1 MNPLLMSIVI
11 VVALTVFGRTMVRK
25 IQLLMALE
33 PTDRANHLKERLMN
47 MVILA
52 IGQKRLVGRAK
63 ERSSG
68 LMHAFIFWGFCVLLI
83 RSITLYGEGFQA
95 GFQLPFLGGD
105 HLVGYLYIALKDIM
119 EGIVLLMIL
128 WAIFRRAVLKPKR
141 LHNTF
146 EAYLV
151 LAMIGILM
159 VSDLLARRRTV
170 QFDSFISTTR
180 EISTTSTIR
189 NMVPNFSGPRYRWER
204 PP

>member
-1 MNPLLMSIVI
+1 MNPLLMSLLLI
-11 VVALTVFGRTMVRK
+11 VALTVFGRTMVGK
-25 IQLLMALE
+25 IQLLTALE

-52 IGQKRLVGRAK
+52 IGQKRLVGREK

-83 RSITLYGEGFQA
+83 RSITLYGEGFQE

-128 WAIFRRAVLKPKR
+128 FAIFRRAVLKAET
-141 LHNTF
+141 HC
-146 EAYLV
+146 
-151 LAMIGILM
+151 
-159 VSDLLARRRTV
+159 
-170 QFDSFISTTR
+170 
-180 EISTTSTIR
+180 TIPSKPIWFWR
-189 NMVPNFSGPRYRWER
+189 
-204 PP
+204 

>member
-1 MNPLLMSIVI
+1 
-11 VVALTVFGRTMVRK
+11 
-25 IQLLMALE
+25 
-33 PTDRANHLKERLMN
+33 MN

-52 IGQKRLVGRAK
+52 IGQKRLVGREK

-68 LMHAFIFWGFCVLLI
+68 IMHAFIFWGFCVLLI
-83 RSITLYGEGFQA
+83 RSITLYGEGFQE
-95 GFQLPFLGGD
+95 GFQLPFLGGEY
-105 HLVGYLYIALKDIM
+105 LIGYLYIALKDIM

-151 LAMIGILM
+151 LAHDRD
-159 VSDLLARRRTV
+159 SDGLRSAARRRTV
-170 QFDSFISTTR
+170 QFGSVIQQPGKIS
-180 EISTTSTIR
+180 IISTIR
-189 NMVPNFSGPRYRWER
+189 NMAPNFSGPRYRWGQ